1 MIIFSSVLIN
11 FSLILVPFFNML
23 QVKFS
28 IKRIDGELGDLR

>member
-1 MIIFSSVLIN
+1 MKIFSPLLIN

-28 IKRIDGELGDLR
+28 VERIDGELGYLT

>member
-1 MIIFSSVLIN
+1 MSIFSPVLIS

-28 IKRIDGELGDLR
+28 VERIDGELGDLT